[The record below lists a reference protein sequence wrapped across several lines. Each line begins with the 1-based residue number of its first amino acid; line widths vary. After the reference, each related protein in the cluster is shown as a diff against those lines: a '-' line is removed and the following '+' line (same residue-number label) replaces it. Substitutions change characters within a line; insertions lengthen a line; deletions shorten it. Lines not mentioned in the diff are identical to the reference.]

1 MTAEQTDQRDL
12 LVHVRLTTRSAR
24 DTNAGEYSVNV
35 GEYSR
40 SREEQTCAEAFN
52 RHPEP
57 SPKPSLKTEK
67 TIAEAS
73 HKTIILLQVRVAES

>member
-1 MTAEQTDQRDL
+1 
-12 LVHVRLTTRSAR
+12 
-24 DTNAGEYSVNV
+24 VNV